1 VRWEGYT
8 DVRGGVLEAV
18 KELVHFGRGWAEV
31 YPKGGAWVKPPR
43 GQGLNRPATI
53 SLHGCR
59 PEPGC
64 TLSAFIARLRATPN
78 TRFLAYC
85 PISGTWTFTVEHF
98 TRYGLSNDD
107 SDDSEDE
114 DEENEEG
121 LRRSPAFRLPAQAV
135 PLKGKQTK
143 APVRGATPYT
153 RSARYAEEDDGDEEE
168 LEAEAEPSM
177 EEEDD
182 MYARHA
188 EEVDEDD
195 ISEELDEEGVDIEE
209 EEEVDEEPPGRTP
222 PPALSRLTPSRYAT
236 APHGF
241 YATQSPNPSLPQ
253 QLGLE
258 SRRIQQMKASLFPT
272 EQPAEQPAA
281 PVTRSPSSLT
291 KPSGYTTSRPSI
303 GSLAPLTIPPARTV
317 SLNQLPLG
325 KGSITHM
332 KEAQVI
338 DAGLFLGRSFRV
350 GWAPG
355 GVLFHSG
362 SASFSRSS
370 SSVLQSQPRPDR
382 IQLGVVHREHVFSSS
397 RSEDEYTVGL
407 EHHYNCNAGNQSTI
421 REEVDDN
428 KEPRWG
434 IAPEQVRAFI
444 AANERSSEQ
453 ACRQENVTGFKA
465 MLSRHDHQVWALAKS
480 LWGTHESL
488 EQYLENTDEGEAERS
503 RWKELARRTAL
514 SKWLETTLRDEELRE
529 SGAEGEATYLHRLL
543 TLLSVHQLE
552 DAVKLALEK
561 RDFHLA
567 CMIPRAGQ
575 ASLRK
580 DLDAQVAVW
589 LEKGFEEH
597 MHPLRFTV
605 YSLLA
610 GRLGSL
616 QQ

>member
-1 VRWEGYT
+1 MAATLRREGERCRAAASPTTADRTTSLADHGYYTLPSAEEMRQSSGMVEAFTVGRRGLGRVRWEGYT

-18 KELVHFGRGWAEV
+18 KELVHFGRGWVEV

-195 ISEELDEEGVDIEE
+195 ISEELDKEGVDIEE

-222 PPALSRLTPSRYAT
+222 PPALSRLTPVRVNRTAFTSVLFKGRRSRCEGSGLTSSSHLQSRYAT

-258 SRRIQQMKASLFPT
+258 SRRIQQMKVLHP
-272 EQPAEQPAA
+272 
-281 PVTRSPSSLT
+281 
-291 KPSGYTTSRPSI
+291 
-303 GSLAPLTIPPARTV
+303 
-317 SLNQLPLG
+317 LPLPQ
-325 KGSITHM
+325 H
-332 KEAQVI
+332 
-338 DAGLFLGRSFRV
+338 
-350 GWAPG
+350 
-355 GVLFHSG
+355 
-362 SASFSRSS
+362 
-370 SSVLQSQPRPDR
+370 
-382 IQLGVVHREHVFSSS
+382 
-397 RSEDEYTVGL
+397 
-407 EHHYNCNAGNQSTI
+407 
-421 REEVDDN
+421 
-428 KEPRWG
+428 
-434 IAPEQVRAFI
+434 FI
-444 AANERSSEQ
+444 HWVA
-453 ACRQENVTGFKA
+453 
-465 MLSRHDHQVWALAKS
+465 
-480 LWGTHESL
+480 
-488 EQYLENTDEGEAERS
+488 
-503 RWKELARRTAL
+503 
-514 SKWLETTLRDEELRE
+514 
-529 SGAEGEATYLHRLL
+529 LL
-543 TLLSVHQLE
+543 TLSSVP
-552 DAVKLALEK
+552 AGLALPYG
-561 RDFHLA
+561 A
-567 CMIPRAGQ
+567 TG
-575 ASLRK
+575 
-580 DLDAQVAVW
+580 
-589 LEKGFEEH
+589 
-597 MHPLRFTV
+597 
-605 YSLLA
+605 
-610 GRLGSL
+610 
-616 QQ
+616 